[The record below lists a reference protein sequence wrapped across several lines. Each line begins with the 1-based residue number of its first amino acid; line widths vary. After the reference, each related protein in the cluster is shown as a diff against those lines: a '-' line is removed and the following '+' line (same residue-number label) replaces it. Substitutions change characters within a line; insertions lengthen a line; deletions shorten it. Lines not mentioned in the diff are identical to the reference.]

1 MRLGIVCKVC
11 GGDMYEI
18 EDGVKCDTC
27 GYIIRSNFSEDRSEM
42 ITKEERLKE
51 LELEYEEFVKT
62 DSGKKWVDNCKSR
75 NNGQVGDCGD
85 YIYDFYPEV
94 LM

>member
-1 MRLGIVCKVC
+1 MKLGVVCKEC

-18 EDGVKCDTC
+18 TDGIQCDTC
-27 GYIIRSNFSEDRSEM
+27 GFIIRSDFSEDYSEI
-42 ITKEERLKE
+42 ITKEERLRE
-51 LELEYEEFVKT
+51 LELEYEEFIKT
-62 DSGKKWVDNCKSR
+62 DSGKKWLDDYKNR
-75 NNGQVGDCGD
+75 NNGQTGDCGD

>member
-1 MRLGIVCKVC
+1 MDFEKYCKTIEGNLNENWKEIHRL
-11 GGDMYEI
+11 
-18 EDGVKCDTC
+18 
-27 GYIIRSNFSEDRSEM
+27 EDR
-42 ITKEERLKE
+42 IKE